1 MPPPSRFSAM
11 NQPRKKKGTKVGR
24 KFKSASHDKK
34 FAAAARVARSPIY
47 INEDGNIICKLKFK
61 PMLGRGEGK
70 RKASAEPDHASP
82 KKVRRA
88 AAKQAAAKHGA
99 AMTSAFERCA
109 IA

>member
-1 MPPPSRFSAM
+1 MSSSSFSAM
-11 NQPRKKKGTKVGR
+11 NQPRKKKGTKIGR
-24 KFKSASHDKK
+24 KRKSASHDKE
-34 FAAAARVARSPIY
+34 FAAAARVARSPTY
-47 INEDGNIICKLKFK
+47 TNEDGNIICKLKFK

>member
-1 MPPPSRFSAM
+1 M
-11 NQPRKKKGTKVGR
+11 NQPRKKEGTKIGR
-24 KFKSASHDKK
+24 KYKSASRNKK
-34 FAAAARVARSPIY
+34 IAAAARVARSPIY

-70 RKASAEPDHASP
+70 RKASTEPDHASP

-88 AAKQAAAKHGA
+88 AAKQAGAKHGA
-99 AMTSAFERCA
+99 AVTSAFERCA